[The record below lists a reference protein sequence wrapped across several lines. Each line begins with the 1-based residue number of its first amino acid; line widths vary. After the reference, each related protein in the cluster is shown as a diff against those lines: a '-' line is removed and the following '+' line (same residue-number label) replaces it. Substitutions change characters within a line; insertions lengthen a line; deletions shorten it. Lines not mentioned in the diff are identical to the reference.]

1 MREKLLS
8 KLMLLLAF
16 MLVGAGNAWA
26 DDYVKVTST
35 SDITDGQ
42 YLIVYEDGNLAM
54 NGGLTDKL
62 DAVSN
67 TIAVTIQDG
76 KIASNANT
84 DAAAFTY
91 DATAKTFQS
100 ASGLYMG
107 QTSDA
112 NGMQSSKETS
122 YENAVSIDADGNA
135 EIVSG
140 GAYLRYN
147 SASNQTRFR
156 YYKSSSYTNQKTIQ
170 LYKLT
175 TGGETPTPVV
185 ETVKTPTFNPA
196 AGEVEEGTV
205 VTIASETEGATIY
218 YTTDGTTPT
227 TASTKGNTVTVTEDV
242 TIKAIAVKEG
252 MNNSEVATAEY
263 TVKVEV
269 TPVVDVADL
278 TLDFTE
284 AWTAGDDNTAGEKVF
299 TSGDYTISGKG
310 DANFKFNAG
319 YFFFG
324 KQGAYVNLPKVDFEV
339 EKIEVVGNSG
349 ASASTVHN
357 IYVGETAVSTA
368 CTGMK
373 ETSIFEIAEGYQ
385 AANTQYVL
393 KVESVHNAQVTY
405 IKYYKKADASDPRVA
420 TILTIDATGITNTDL
435 AAGTAAGKL
444 LATVATD
451 GTPIEG
457 AVVAWESSNEGVAT
471 IENDGTVTLE
481 DVGEVTFMATYA
493 GDDANYYS
501 STATY
506 KMNVI
511 NSRQP
516 GMTADNPYTVAQA
529 RAAIDAGKGVKNV
542 YAKGVVSE
550 IVTAFDE
557 RYGNI
562 SYNISE
568 DGSKDADQLQ
578 AYHGFS
584 YNGENFTS
592 ADDIRVGD
600 VVVIYGNLQKYKETY
615 EFEANN
621 QLVSLDRDETKQD
634 AGLAY
639 AEETYRANLGEGFT
653 TPTLTN
659 PNNLVV
665 AYTSSNEKV
674 ATVDAASG
682 RVTIVGTG
690 VTTIT
695 ATFDGNDNFFQDE
708 ASYTLTVVDPNA
720 NDGTAEKPYTVAEA
734 IAFIGTLGNSTSP
747 EDVYVKGIISQIDS
761 YNDKYMSITYWISDD
776 GEAEN
781 QMEVYSGKGLDGADF
796 SGKDDLKL
804 GDKVVVCGKVKMY
817 NTIPE
822 FDKNNYLVSHETT
835 EVPVE
840 VAEPTFSVAEGEVA
854 AGTKVEL
861 VQKDAEEIWY
871 TTDGTDPDFVTGA
884 GEIYTEPIV
893 VNETTTIKAIAV
905 IGNYQSTV
913 ASATY
918 TVVEVQPVAEYATL
932 PFKFDGKVA
941 DIEGTEGL
949 THEGIDGKD
958 YAKSPYLKF
967 NTTGDYMVLKIDEVP
982 GALTFDIQGNTF
994 KDGTFSVQTS
1004 ADGLTYTDVR
1014 TYSALLEGGTVH
1026 SELVNLKSDVRYI
1039 KWIYTEKVKGN
1050 VGIGNIELVAD
1061 YKARV
1066 GEAGYATF
1074 VAPVAVDFAASGL
1087 TAYAVTEANAQGV
1100 VLEEVA
1106 AAPAGTPVVLQADAA
1121 DYVLTLAER
1130 PIAPATN
1137 LLRASDGTTKGDGTI
1152 FALGVA
1158 NDQAGFYRVAEG
1170 AAVAADKAYLQID
1183 AATGAVR
1190 DFLAFIGTADAIQQV
1205 VAESENA
1212 PVYNLNG
1219 QRVQK
1224 AQRGIYVKNGRVFVV
1239 K

>member
-16 MLVGAGNAWA
+16 MLVGAGNALA
-26 DDYVKVTST
+26 DSWVKTAASDLQTGDVVAIVDETSGSAMSNDKGT
-35 SDITDGQ
+35 SAAPAAT
-42 YLIVYEDGNLAM
+42 
-54 NGGLTDKL
+54 
-62 DAVSN
+62 
-67 TIAVTIQDG
+67 AVTISDG
-76 KIASNANT
+76 KIASVADNLKWEVTVSDKGYQFNVPDTENYLYCTNANNGVRVGSGANNLFT
-84 DAAAFTY
+84 LSEAAGENEVPFLVNSGTSRYVGVYNNQDWRCYTSVNSNITKCVTAF
-91 DATAKTFQS
+91 
-100 ASGLYMG
+100 
-107 QTSDA
+107 
-112 NGMQSSKETS
+112 
-122 YENAVSIDADGNA
+122 
-135 EIVSG
+135 
-140 GAYLRYN
+140 
-147 SASNQTRFR
+147 
-156 YYKSSSYTNQKTIQ
+156 
-170 LYKLT
+170 YKLT
-175 TGGETPTPVV
+175 SGGETPTPVV

-227 TASTKGNTVTVTEDV
+227 TASTKGNTVTVTKDV
-242 TIKAIAVKEG
+242 TIKTIAVKEG

-269 TPVVDVADL
+269 TPVVVEGNVVKFSELGYANGADVTSCSGTNFNITFDKGEGSNTPKYYDTGKAVRCYGGNTMTVSSTKNITKIVL
-278 TLDFTE
+278 TFGEGDKTNEITTDVLTYSEGIWSGNAKSVTFTIG
-284 AWTAGDDNTAGEKVF
+284 GDTGHRRIA
-299 TSGDYTISGKG
+299 S
-310 DANFKFNAG
+310 
-319 YFFFG
+319 
-324 KQGAYVNLPKVDFEV
+324 
-339 EKIEVVGNSG
+339 IEVTLSDEV
-349 ASASTVHN
+349 
-357 IYVGETAVSTA
+357 
-368 CTGMK
+368 
-373 ETSIFEIAEGYQ
+373 
-385 AANTQYVL
+385 
-393 KVESVHNAQVTY
+393 
-405 IKYYKKADASDPRVA
+405 DARVA
-420 TILTIDATGITNTDL
+420 TKLTIDATGITNTDL

-444 LATVATD
+444 VATVATTD

-457 AVVAWESSNEGVAT
+457 AVVAWESSDEGVAT

-481 DVGEVTFMATYA
+481 DLGEVTFTATYA
-493 GDDANYYS
+493 GDDANYKS

-506 KMNVI
+506 TMNVI

-516 GMTADNPYTVAQA
+516 GMSADNPYTVAQA
-529 RAAIDAGKGVKNV
+529 RAAIDAEDGITTNV
-542 YAKGVVSE
+542 YAKGIVSE
-550 IVTAFDE
+550 IVTAYDE
-557 RYGNI
+557 AHGNI
-562 SYNISE
+562 TYNISE
-568 DGSKDADQLQ
+568 DGSLEADQLQ
-578 AYHGFS
+578 AYRGLS
-584 YNGENFTS
+584 YNGETFTS

-600 VVVIYGNLQKYKETY
+600 VVVIYGNLKKYKETY
-615 EFEANN
+615 EFDANN

-653 TPTLTN
+653 APTLTN

-695 ATFDGNDNFFQDE
+695 ATFDGNDKFFQDE
-708 ASYTLTVVDPNA
+708 ASYALTVVDPNA
-720 NDGTAEKPYTVAEA
+720 NDGSAEKPYTVAEA
-734 IAFIGTLGNSTSP
+734 IAFIGKLGNSTSP

-781 QMEVYSGKGLDGADF
+781 QMEVYSGKGLDGAGF

-840 VAEPTFSVAEGEVA
+840 VAEPTFSVAAGEVA

-918 TVVEVQPVAEYATL
+918 TVVEVQPAAEYATL
-932 PFKFDGKVA
+932 PFAFDGKMA
-941 DIEGTEGL
+941 DIAGTDGL
-949 THEGIDGKD
+949 TQEGIDASD
-958 YAKSPYLKF
+958 YKKSPYLKF

-982 GALTFDIQGNTF
+982 GALTFDIQGNGFEPGTF
-994 KDGTFSVQTS
+994 KVQTS

-1014 TYSALLEGGTVH
+1014 TYGALLEGGNTIY

-1039 KWIYTEKVKGN
+1039 KWIYTEKSKGN

-1100 VLEEVA
+1100 MLEEVA

-1130 PIAPATN
+1130 PVAPATN

>member
-26 DDYVKVTST
+26 DSWVKTAASDLQTGDVVAIVDETSGSAMSNDKGT
-35 SDITDGQ
+35 SAAPAAT
-42 YLIVYEDGNLAM
+42 
-54 NGGLTDKL
+54 
-62 DAVSN
+62 
-67 TIAVTIQDG
+67 AVTISDG
-76 KIASNANT
+76 QIASVADNLKWEVTVSDKGYQFNVPDTENYLYCTNANNGVRVGSSANNLFT
-84 DAAAFTY
+84 LSEDAVPFLVNAATSRY
-91 DATAKTFQS
+91 IGVYNKQDWRCYTSVNNNIKDCVTAF
-100 ASGLYMG
+100 
-107 QTSDA
+107 
-112 NGMQSSKETS
+112 
-122 YENAVSIDADGNA
+122 
-135 EIVSG
+135 
-140 GAYLRYN
+140 
-147 SASNQTRFR
+147 
-156 YYKSSSYTNQKTIQ
+156 
-170 LYKLT
+170 YKLT
-175 TGGETPTPVV
+175 SGGETPTPVV

-218 YTTDGTTPT
+218 YTTDGTAPT
-227 TASTKGNTVTVTEDV
+227 TASTKGNTVTVTKDV

-263 TVKVEV
+263 TAKAVV
-269 TPVVDVADL
+269 TPVVVEGNIVKFSELGYANAADVTSCSGTNFNITFDKG
-278 TLDFTE
+278 E
-284 AWTAGDDNTAGEKVF
+284 GSNT
-299 TSGDYTISGKG
+299 
-310 DANFKFNAG
+310 
-319 YFFFG
+319 
-324 KQGAYVNLPKVDFEV
+324 P
-339 EKIEVVGNSG
+339 
-349 ASASTVHN
+349 
-357 IYVGETAVSTA
+357 
-368 CTGMK
+368 
-373 ETSIFEIAEGYQ
+373 
-385 AANTQYVL
+385 
-393 KVESVHNAQVTY
+393 
-405 IKYYKKADASDPRVA
+405 KYYDTGKAVRCYGGNTMTVSSTKNITKIVLTFGEGDKTNEITTDVLTYSEGIWSGNAKSVTFTIGGDTGHRRIASIEITLSDEVDARVA
-420 TILTIDATGITNTDL
+420 TKLTIDATGITNTDL

-444 LATVATD
+444 VATVATTD

-457 AVVAWESSNEGVAT
+457 AVVAWESSDEGVAT

-481 DVGEVTFMATYA
+481 DLGEVTFTATYA
-493 GDDANYYS
+493 GDDANYKS

-506 KMNVI
+506 TMNVI

-516 GMTADNPYTVAQA
+516 GMSADNPYTVAQA
-529 RAAIDAGKGVKNV
+529 RAAIDAGAGITNV
-542 YAKGVVSE
+542 YAKGIVSE
-550 IVTAFDE
+550 IVTAYSE
-557 RYGNI
+557 THGNI
-562 SYNISE
+562 TYNISE
-568 DGSKDADQLQ
+568 DGSLEADQLQ
-578 AYHGFS
+578 AYRGFS

-600 VVVIYGNLQKYKETY
+600 VVVIYGNLKKYKETY
-615 EFEANN
+615 EFDANN

-653 TPTLTN
+653 APTLTN

-695 ATFDGNDNFFQDE
+695 ATFDGNDKFFQDE

-720 NDGTAEKPYTVAEA
+720 NDGSAEKPYTVAEA
-734 IAFIGTLGNSTSP
+734 IAFIGKLGNSTSP

-776 GEAEN
+776 GKAEN
-781 QMEVYSGKGLDGADF
+781 QMEVYSGKGLNGADF

-840 VAEPTFSVAEGEVA
+840 VAEPTFSVAAGEVA
-854 AGTKVEL
+854 VGTKVEL

-918 TVVEVQPVAEYATL
+918 TVVEVQPAAEYATL
-932 PFKFDGKVA
+932 PFAFDGKMA
-941 DIEGTEGL
+941 DIAGTDGL
-949 THEGIDGKD
+949 TQEGIDASD
-958 YAKSPYLKF
+958 YKKSPYLKF

-982 GALTFDIQGNTF
+982 GALTFDIQGNSF
-994 KDGTFSVQTS
+994 EGGTFSVQTS

-1014 TYSALLEGGTVH
+1014 TYSALLKGGNTIY

-1100 VLEEVA
+1100 MLEEVA

-1130 PIAPATN
+1130 PVAPATN

-1190 DFLAFIGTADAIQQV
+1190 NFLAFIGTADAIQQV

>member
-35 SDITDGQ
+35 SDITGGQ
-42 YLIVYEDGNLAM
+42 YLIVYEDGNFAM

-67 TIAVTIQDG
+67 TIAVTIQDA

-112 NGMQSSKETS
+112 NGMQSSTEKT

-175 TGGETPTPVV
+175 TGGETS
-185 ETVKTPTFNPA
+185 
-196 AGEVEEGTV
+196 TV
-205 VTIASETEGATIY
+205 VAT
-218 YTTDGTTPT
+218 
-227 TASTKGNTVTVTEDV
+227 TV
-242 TIKAIAVKEG
+242 
-252 MNNSEVATAEY
+252 
-263 TVKVEV
+263 
-269 TPVVDVADL
+269 
-278 TLDFTE
+278 
-284 AWTAGDDNTAGEKVF
+284 
-299 TSGDYTISGKG
+299 
-310 DANFKFNAG
+310 
-319 YFFFG
+319 
-324 KQGAYVNLPKVDFEV
+324 
-339 EKIEVVGNSG
+339 
-349 ASASTVHN
+349 
-357 IYVGETAVSTA
+357 
-368 CTGMK
+368 
-373 ETSIFEIAEGYQ
+373 
-385 AANTQYVL
+385 
-393 KVESVHNAQVTY
+393 
-405 IKYYKKADASDPRVA
+405 
-420 TILTIDATGITNTDL
+420 TIDATGITNTNLFEGED
-435 AAGTAAGKL
+435 AGKL
-444 LATVATD
+444 TAVVKAGD
-451 GTPIEG
+451 EVIEG
-457 AVVAWESSNEGVAT
+457 AVVAWESDNKDVASVG
-471 IENDGTVTLE
+471 NDGTVTLE
-481 DVGEVTFMATYA
+481 SAGTAVITASYAGVKDQYKPSEATYTLTVTN
-493 GDDANYYS
+493 DDPNG
-501 STATY
+501 
-506 KMNVI
+506 
-511 NSRQP
+511 P
-516 GMTADNPYTVAQA
+516 GTADNPYTVAQAVAAIDAGVGVKAIYVKGIISQLDSYNSTYKSITYWISADGTTTDQFEVYSGRGLDNTDFAALTDLKLGDEVVIYGNIKKYGDVYELDKENYIVSLVRAEKQEPGLAYETTLFTINVGESFTAPELTNPNNLTVTYTSSNESVATVDANTGAVTLANGTGVTTIKAKFEGNDNYFAGEASYTLEVVDPNVPGKTVENAYTVAQA
-529 RAAIDAGKGVKNV
+529 RAAIDAGEGVTGV
-542 YAKGVVSE
+542 YAKGIVSK
-550 IVTAFDE
+550 IVTAYNSQ
-557 RYGNI
+557 YGNI
-562 SYNISE
+562 TYNISE
-568 DGSKDADQLQ
+568 DGSTTADQLQ
-578 AYHGFS
+578 AFRGFS
-584 YNGENFTS
+584 YDGAWFTS
-592 ADDIRVGD
+592 TEDIQVGD
-600 VVVIYGNLQKYKETY
+600 EVVVYGDLTKYNSTY
-615 EFEANN
+615 EFGAGNR
-621 QLVSLDRDETKQD
+621 LVSLVRPQ
-634 AGLAY
+634 
-639 AEETYRANLGEGFT
+639 
-653 TPTLTN
+653 
-659 PNNLVV
+659 
-665 AYTSSNEKV
+665 
-674 ATVDAASG
+674 
-682 RVTIVGTG
+682 IV
-690 VTTIT
+690 
-695 ATFDGNDNFFQDE
+695 
-708 ASYTLTVVDPNA
+708 
-720 NDGTAEKPYTVAEA
+720 
-734 IAFIGTLGNSTSP
+734 
-747 EDVYVKGIISQIDS
+747 
-761 YNDKYMSITYWISDD
+761 
-776 GEAEN
+776 
-781 QMEVYSGKGLDGADF
+781 
-796 SGKDDLKL
+796 
-804 GDKVVVCGKVKMY
+804 
-817 NTIPE
+817 
-822 FDKNNYLVSHETT
+822 
-835 EVPVE
+835 
-840 VAEPTFSVAEGEVA
+840 VAEPTFSVAAGEVA
-854 AGTKVEL
+854 VGTKVEL

-949 THEGIDGKD
+949 THEGIDASD
-958 YAKSPYLKF
+958 YKKSPYLKF
-967 NTTGDYMVLKIDEVP
+967 KTTGAYMVLKIDEVP
-982 GALTFDIQGNTF
+982 GALTFDIQGNSF
-994 KDGTFSVQTS
+994 KGGTFSVQTS

-1014 TYSALLEGGTVH
+1014 TYSALLEGGKVY

-1039 KWIYTEKVKGN
+1039 KWIYTEKATGN

-1100 VLEEVA
+1100 MLEEVA

-1130 PIAPATN
+1130 PVAPATN

-1205 VAESENA
+1205 ALETENA